1 MKTAILATLATL
13 ATLSSAFATPL
24 KWTCD
29 WPEAKAQA
37 FTLYQGEN
45 ATFEPTFRVNGRVVT
60 NATIEAVWYQTN
72 GMDQAWWKLDGNTFA
87 PSNDVGA
94 SAYRFFVEAKTGD
107 DTLYRANGTLRM
119 LPSPGFTPNALP
131 LPVEQGALKVSY
143 VAAPFDQSQDYSKG
157 DVVEIGNRFYV
168 FKENWSQHQSGSPV
182 ESECVDELTSLKA
195 INETILKQSF
205 LPLGY
210 GGTNAAGYKKID
222 TGWDNL
228 AQGRGY
234 LVISPYGWEVESPL
248 GEKAKLVN
256 SILRYEADGLVW
268 DVDIRKALTTESTLS
283 MSQANIQEEFKKSPT
298 SPYYVHAYLTNNY
311 LTADQTS
318 NQYLKKT
325 YAANTYLT
333 ETAADGKYST
343 SSAVASSI
351 SAALGSLRVTYLY
364 NSKGNYRLDYAGKLQ
379 RQKHNGYNVN
389 WTNETSGLVLV
400 YANPNKWTCNHPQ
413 LGTLSFTRSNGVV
426 ACDSMSLIRCA
437 EEYEGAT
444 IITMQPLGTFRAV
457 PNEYGSLTWEDC
469 RQFADAS
476 DIDYTTSNAT
486 LVATIEETECDPSVH
501 EWAKAASKPTYSW
514 SEIADKPAAQIN
526 ANTATNEMQEAA
538 ISSLSS
544 DNESTRAIVMS
555 WENFLD
561 GSNVVFSIT
570 NYLSGA
576 YSLDAAKFRV
586 LELHNGA
593 YNETYNSRDEI
604 ILHINHFKT
613 NDFAIATN
621 QVIGAVN
628 EAISTKADKAWGKYS
643 SDGQNLQDVSIS
655 NTVYMT
661 APNTVF
667 AGGLGYER
675 VAVGQGA
682 VCVLTTR
689 GAPVWTQ
696 GDEGTFK
703 FQDDGG
709 TNYFGFAKTDS
720 YTIGANTDGIDVANN
735 IVTLTYDITMSG
747 VPCVWYKSELSPNT
761 PWEQLNLPDG
771 SAISGASVVV
781 TWDEYPPAGQE
792 ICYINCGNSP
802 RGFFKATIEVAGDS
816 KFMTNMRADLSG
828 GIVCTNTAAHV
839 NGIVKPTFNGSTVN
853 WTWSAQ

>member
-1 MKTAILATLATL
+1 MVKFELTAFVTL
-13 ATLSSAFATPL
+13 ATLSSAIATPL

-29 WPEAKAQA
+29 WPEARSQT
-37 FTLYQGEN
+37 FSLYQGET
-45 ATFEPTFRVNGRVVT
+45 ATFEPTFRVNGQLVT
-60 NATIEAVWYQTN
+60 NAEIVAVWYTTN
-72 GMDQAWWKLDGNTFA
+72 FVGAAGTGNGERGTGWWRLDNATFA

-94 SAYRFFVEAKTGD
+94 AAYRFFVEARIHEPFNLSTSQPFNSK
-107 DTLYRANGTLRM
+107 LYRANGALRM
-119 LPSPGFTPNALP
+119 LPSPGFTPNVLELP
-131 LPVEQGALKVSY
+131 RASLDFAAVSCSNAPWPAEI
-143 VAAPFDQSQDYSKG
+143 AA
-157 DVVEIGNRFYV
+157 
-168 FKENWSQHQSGSPV
+168 
-182 ESECVDELTSLKA
+182 A
-195 INETILKQSF
+195 
-205 LPLGY
+205 
-210 GGTNAAGYKKID
+210 TNA
-222 TGWDNL
+222 L
-228 AQGRGY
+228 AQ
-234 LVISPYGWEVESPL
+234 
-248 GEKAKLVN
+248 
-256 SILRYEADGLVW
+256 
-268 DVDIRKALTTESTLS
+268 
-283 MSQANIQEEFKKSPT
+283 
-298 SPYYVHAYLTNNY
+298 
-311 LTADQTS
+311 
-318 NQYLKKT
+318 
-325 YAANTYLT
+325 
-333 ETAADGKYST
+333 
-343 SSAVASSI
+343 SSA
-351 SAALGSLRVTYLY
+351 SAFMPA
-364 NSKGNYRLDYAGKLQ
+364 
-379 RQKHNGYNVN
+379 
-389 WTNETSGLVLV
+389 
-400 YANPNKWTCNHPQ
+400 
-413 LGTLSFTRSNGVV
+413 SFT
-426 ACDSMSLIRCA
+426 
-437 EEYEGAT
+437 EE
-444 IITMQPLGTFRAV
+444 
-457 PNEYGSLTWEDC
+457 
-469 RQFADAS
+469 
-476 DIDYTTSNAT
+476 
-486 LVATIEETECDPSVH
+486 DPTVH
-501 EWAKAASKPTYSW
+501 SWAKAERKPGYTWDEITGKPHVPSVSMGDQSDGAVQIEIEGNSVTIPAWAQSSTQPLPTGYDDVAARAMRALVEETDPTISSWAKAPSKPTYSW
-514 SEIADKPAAQIN
+514 NEISNKPTIPTVPTAQID
-526 ANTATNEMQEAA
+526 ANTATNEMQDTA
-538 ISSLSS
+538 IASLSG
-544 DNESTRAIVMS
+544 DNESTRAIVMT
-555 WENFLD
+555 WEQFLG

-570 NYLSGA
+570 NYISGA

-628 EAISTKADKAWGKYS
+628 EAISTKADKAWGRHTS
-643 SDGQNLQDVSIS
+643 SGGVAPS

-667 AGGLGYER
+667 AGGLEYER

-689 GAPVWTQ
+689 GAPTWTQ

-709 TNYFGFAKTDS
+709 TNFFGFAKTDS

-781 TWDEYPPAGQE
+781 TWDEDPPAGQE